1 MAGRRFRGPPPHVD
15 PTPPHVGR
23 EAAGGLW
30 PHARHTFLRVS
41 AAFLKL
47 QSPGSVRFGVPCGSA
62 GRGTRHA
69 EGAQRCTVNF
79 RRSRVWRCGSPPRP
93 LNSVPLPRL
102 FSLLLRSPEKAES
115 VRIVGD
121 PSDPGVWAPLAEPL
135 RVLLLGAGR
144 RLWRPGD
151 GHPRA
156 PRVWGPLDPARSL
169 GPGPPSLRNSGTCS
183 RSHFIAFR
191 AEGHHHGTFF
201 PPFKRHFETCA
212 ASETWLSGQ
221 KALPSLSAG

>member
-1 MAGRRFRGPPPHVD
+1 M
-15 PTPPHVGR
+15 
-23 EAAGGLW
+23 
-30 PHARHTFLRVS
+30 
-41 AAFLKL
+41 
-47 QSPGSVRFGVPCGSA
+47 
-62 GRGTRHA
+62 
-69 EGAQRCTVNF
+69 
-79 RRSRVWRCGSPPRP
+79 
-93 LNSVPLPRL
+93 
-102 FSLLLRSPEKAES
+102 
-115 VRIVGD
+115 
-121 PSDPGVWAPLAEPL
+121 AEPL
-135 RVLLLGAGR
+135 HDPLLGAGR

-221 KALPSLSAG
+221 KALPSLSGMRRRRPRPPHSRAPCAPRPVPIRFIVPTRPGPSASQSHCWRHPPPPMFSRGFTLSLVKDKCHFGGLRRGRLHKPAGLGPPPSDRPIHPGGPGRAVAQTQRAVAVTEVPVGPRQLRVWV